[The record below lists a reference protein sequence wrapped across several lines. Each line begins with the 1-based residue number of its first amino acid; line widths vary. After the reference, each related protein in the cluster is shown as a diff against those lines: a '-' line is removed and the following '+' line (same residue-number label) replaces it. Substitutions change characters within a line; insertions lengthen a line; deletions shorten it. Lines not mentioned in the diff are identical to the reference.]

1 LFPNQFVNVKLLVD
15 IKRDTVLVPVTAIQ
29 RNPRGDFVYVVKPDN
44 TVEVRKVTIG
54 ATQGDVAALDSG
66 VTAGELLV
74 TDGLDKLAAGS
85 KVSVQVATNATAQK
99 SSQ

>member
-1 LFPNQFVNVKLLVD
+1 VAV
-15 IKRDTVLVPVTAIQ
+15 
-29 RNPRGDFVYVVKPDN
+29 
-44 TVEVRKVTIG
+44 G

-85 KVSVQVATNATAQK
+85 KVSVQVAANATAQK
-99 SSQ
+99 NSQ